1 MNTKYNIEE
10 LLHNLPDYISDNL
23 SDPDLKEAIEL
34 KISSDPDFKM
44 EFTRLKETLNFLQTE
59 SFELPSDTYFNN
71 LSVRI
76 NEAINKET
84 PALTFFERIG
94 ISMKIAL
101 PVFAVFLIIT
111 FLIIYN
117 ASFNEN
123 SDKSKITDAKTE
135 ETGITE
141 SGKDKTSD
149 KKSDQSAAENDLKIH
164 NGSEL
169 KENKTIDKIP
179 DPVRQI
185 KNGSPIH
192 NAEKSDKFSATEES
206 VNLNYDETFTNSI
219 KDNDNLMLS
228 DNSNTK
234 ENISDNDE
242 NNDNPES
249 ILTEQE
255 DDILILSDTDD
266 EFLEEDIFEL
276 TPEEQKEIVEFLKKS

>member
-84 PALTFFERIG
+84 PALTFFEKIG
-94 ISMKIAL
+94 IFMKIAL
-101 PVFAVFLIIT
+101 PVLAVFLIIT

-149 KKSDQSAAENDLKIH
+149 KKSDQSAAENDLKKQ

-179 DPVRQI
+179 DPVRQF
-185 KNGSPIH
+185 KNRSLIL
-192 NAEKSDKFSATEES
+192 NKDNSDKFSATEES
-206 VNLNYDETFTNSI
+206 VNLKDDETFTNSI
-219 KDNDNLMLS
+219 KDNDNLMFS
-228 DNSNTK
+228 DNSKTK

-242 NNDNPES
+242 NNYNPEN

-255 DDILILSDTDD
+255 DDILILSDTED